1 MLKSGRALGRLIIY
15 NLLYSVSSVSR
26 LCLTLCNPMDCSTPG
41 FPVHHQLP
49 EPTQTHVHWISD
61 AIQPSHPLLSPSPP
75 AFNISQSYILWEFFF
90 FSFLKKD
97 PILLVK
103 WYKIKNKK
111 HLITRRRTC
120 TYQLDN
126 ETSDFHIWTAWLVSY
141 YQQDRANKCNFH
153 VLIHCSGG
161 VLRETFFSFKSRPQ
175 VSKAERIAEQT
186 IFLEGSYFS
195 ITS

>member
-1 MLKSGRALGRLIIY
+1 MQ
-15 NLLYSVSSVSR
+15 SVQSLSHVW
-26 LCLTLCNPMDCSTPG
+26 LFATPWTTA
-41 FPVHHQLP
+41 H
-49 EPTQTHVHWISD
+49 
-61 AIQPSHPLLSPSPP
+61 QPSLSITNSQSLLKLMSVESVMPYNHLNLSCPLLLPPSIFPRV
-75 AFNISQSYILWEFFF
+75 IYYRSF

-103 WYKIKNKK
+103 WYKIRKK
-111 HLITRRRTC
+111 HLITSRRMC

-126 ETSDFHIWTAWLVSY
+126 ETSDFHRWTAWLVSY
-141 YQQDRANKCNFH
+141 YQQDRANKCSFH

-161 VLRETFFSFKSRPQ
+161 VFRETFFSFKSRPQ
-175 VSKAERIAEQT
+175 VSKAERVAEQT